1 MPQLIEVEGDMKGRI
16 FSVSGETSFIGRSSK
31 NDIQIQDGAIS
42 RKQLKIFRIGKKFF
56 IEDLKSTNGTM
67 LNGEQIPP
75 GEGFEV
81 DEGDLISIGSTV
93 LQLTNFP
100 SRKPL
105 EVAHL
110 SKRPSDVDKA
120 GPSHDERRLPTSG
133 NFDLILKVSALVKG
147 PWEIKDL
154 LNKTLDYIMEAL
166 PRIHRSSIILFANA
180 NDGDGKEIKQV
191 LSRTREDAAAYGQAY
206 SRSVVDR
213 VIRDGKAIRMSNTS
227 FENIKAT
234 KDHDE
239 TLQIGSILCVPLI
252 SNAQMRGAIYVDTI
266 LKPYGFRKDDLL
278 LLNGLS
284 GAVALAIERASK

>member
-1 MPQLIEVEGDMKGRI
+1 MPKIIVTEGDMKGRTFGI
-16 FSVSGETSFIGRSSK
+16 RGETVFIGRSSK

-81 DEGDLISIGSTV
+81 DEGDSISIGSTV

-100 SRKPL
+100 PRKPL
-105 EVAHL
+105 ELNHL
-110 SKRPSDVDKA
+110 SKRPSDADKSS
-120 GPSHDERRLPTSG
+120 PSHAERRSQSSG
-133 NFDLILKVSALVKG
+133 NLD
-147 PWEIKDL
+147 DL

-166 PRIHRSSIILFANA
+166 PRIHRSSIILFESTE
-180 NDGDGKEIKQV
+180 DGGDKEIKQA
-191 LSRTREDAAAYGQAY
+191 LSRTREDAKASGQAY

-213 VIRDGKAIRMSNTS
+213 VMRDGKAIRMSNTS
-227 FENIKAT
+227 FENIKT
-234 KDHDE
+234 KKDHDQ

-252 SNAQMRGAIYVDTI
+252 SNAQMRGAIYADTI
-266 LKPYGFRKDDLL
+266 RKPYGFRKDDLL
-278 LLNGLS
+278 LLKGLS
-284 GAVALAIERASK
+284 GAVALAVEKASK

>member
-1 MPQLIEVEGDMKGRI
+1 MPQLIVLEGDMKGRTFGI
-16 FSVSGETSFIGRSSK
+16 RGETVFIGRSSK

-81 DEGDLISIGSTV
+81 DEGDSISIGSTV

-100 SRKPL
+100 PRKPL
-105 EVAHL
+105 ELNHL
-110 SKRPSDVDKA
+110 SKRPSDADKSS
-120 GPSHDERRLPTSG
+120 PSHAERRSQSSG
-133 NFDLILKVSALVKG
+133 NLDLILKVSELVKG
-147 PWEIKDL
+147 SWEINDL

-166 PRIHRSSIILFANA
+166 PIIHRSSIILFESTE
-180 NDGDGKEIKQV
+180 DGGDKEIKQA
-191 LSRTREDAAAYGQAY
+191 LSRTREDAKASGQAY

-213 VIRDGKAIRMSNTS
+213 VMRDGKAIRMSNTS
-227 FENIKAT
+227 FENIKT
-234 KDHDE
+234 KKDHDQ

-252 SNAQMRGAIYVDTI
+252 SNAQMRGAIYADTI
-266 LKPYGFRKDDLL
+266 RKPYGFRKDDLL
-278 LLNGLS
+278 LLKGLS
-284 GAVALAIERASK
+284 GAVALAVEKASK